1 MSEKGPRGCAPHV
14 KPVRL
19 RSFDL
24 NLLLVFDAILKE
36 RSVVAASER
45 LGLSPTA
52 VSHALARL
60 RRQLGNQLF
69 VREARG
75 MRPTARA
82 LELMPAVQ
90 RALSDL
96 ERAFETREFD
106 PRHSPRTFYIGASDY
121 SCTLLIPRLIERLA
135 RSAPAVDVAVVP
147 ANRVDMI
154 RQLDEGRVELV
165 IAWFAAVPERFGR
178 TKLVEESFVLAVRKG
193 HPLSRGRLTP
203 ARVLQFGH
211 VIVDYVGNADNLV
224 DGFLPEHGVMRR
236 VQMDR
241 GVLEAPQRLG
251 ASARIA
257 ARVPSFCNIPPVL
270 ERSDLVASVPRRLI
284 GELSSPYE
292 IVVLEPPF
300 DTAAVVV
307 EAIWHRR
314 TEADPGAIWLRRH
327 IESIAR
333 ALR

>member
-1 MSEKGPRGCAPHV
+1 VSRRGPSGFAPHV

-60 RRQLGNQLF
+60 RRLLGDQLF

-82 LELMPAVQ
+82 LQLMPAVQ
-90 RALSDL
+90 LALSGL
-96 ERAFETREFD
+96 ERALETRTFD
-106 PRHSPRTFYIGASDY
+106 PQRSPRTFYIGASDY
-121 SCTLLIPRLIERLA
+121 ACTLLIPRLIERLA
-135 RSAPAVDVAVVP
+135 TNAPAVDVAVVP

-154 RQLDEGRVELV
+154 RQLDEGRVDLA

-178 TKLVEESFVLAVRKG
+178 LKLLDETYVLAVRKG

-203 ARVLQFGH
+203 ARVLKCGH

-224 DGFLPEHGVMRR
+224 DGFLPELGVLRR
-236 VQMDR
+236 VQIDR
-241 GVLEAPQRLG
+241 AVLEAPQRLG

-257 ARVPSFCNIPPVL
+257 ARVPSFCNIPPIL

-284 GELSSPYE
+284 GELSSPYR

-314 TEADPGAIWLRRH
+314 TEADPGTTWLRHH

-333 ALR
+333 VLR

>member
-1 MSEKGPRGCAPHV
+1 MGPA
-14 KPVRL
+14 RL
-19 RSFDL
+19 RNFDL
-24 NLLLVFDAILKE
+24 NLLVVFDAILKE
-36 RSVVAASER
+36 RSIVAASER

-60 RRQLGNQLF
+60 RRALGDDLF
-69 VREARG
+69 VREAKA

-90 RALSDL
+90 RALSGL
-96 ERAFETREFD
+96 ELALETREFD
-106 PRHSPRTFYIGASDY
+106 PRRSPRTFFVGASDY

-135 RSAPAVDVAVVP
+135 TSAPSVDVAVVP

-154 RQLDEGRVELV
+154 RQLDEGRVDLV

-178 TKLVEESFVLAVRKG
+178 MKLLDESYVLAVRKG
-193 HPLSRGRLTP
+193 HPLTRGRPTP
-203 ARVLQFGH
+203 ARVLKFGH

-224 DGFLPEHGVMRR
+224 DGFLPEYGVMRR
-236 VQMDR
+236 VQIDR
-241 GVLEAPQRLG
+241 AVLEAPQRLG
-251 ASARIA
+251 ASTRIA
-257 ARVPSFCNIPPVL
+257 ARVPSFCNIPAVL
-270 ERSDLVASVPRRLI
+270 ARSDLVASVPRRLI
-284 GELSSPYE
+284 GELSSPYR

-300 DTAAVVV
+300 DSAAVAV

-333 ALR
+333 VLR